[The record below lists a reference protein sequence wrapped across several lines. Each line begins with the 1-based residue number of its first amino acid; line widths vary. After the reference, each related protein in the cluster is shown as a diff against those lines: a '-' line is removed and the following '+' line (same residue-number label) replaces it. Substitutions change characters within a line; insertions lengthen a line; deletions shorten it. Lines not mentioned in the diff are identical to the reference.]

1 MDILHCLYSFG
12 GSDSFCDFPVLV
24 DSRENIFMKLTFEQL
39 KEIAD
44 RYGIEIK
51 KVPEGEGGFVVDET
65 GVVHKNLP
73 PEILEN
79 ILKFEYFD

>member
-1 MDILHCLYSFG
+1 
-12 GSDSFCDFPVLV
+12 
-24 DSRENIFMKLTFEQL
+24 MKLTFEQL

-65 GVVHKNLP
+65 GVVHKKLP